1 MNLETQIRKLARSSY
16 WLNLY
21 RSSKEISS
29 IYLFDNRK
37 NISGLQSIFLFWLKA
52 YDSIYENMSN
62 KEFDFL
68 DEKYIQDDLRVDA
81 FLCWRSKKY
90 ESELKKHRENDE
102 ARKLL
107 KGEKS
112 GKQTV
117 CNVDLRSA

>member
-1 MNLETQIRKLARSSY
+1 MNIEAQIRKLARSLY
-16 WLNLY
+16 WLSLY

-29 IYLFDNRK
+29 ISLFNNCTR
-37 NISGLQSIFLFWLKA
+37 ISGLQSTFLFWLKA

-62 KEFDFL
+62 KDFDFL
-68 DEKYIQDDLRVDA
+68 DEEYIKDDTRVDA

-90 ESELKKHRENDE
+90 ESELKKHRDNDD

-107 KGEKS
+107 KGSKS

-117 CNVDLRSA
+117 CNVDLRSS